1 MKVGI
6 IGGGIAGLT
15 CGYYLSKQKD
25 IEVSLFEKESTLGG
39 LARSFKI
46 DNNLVERYYH
56 FICMPDADYLGL
68 IDELGLQNDLHWVKT
83 KMGIFYNGKL
93 YPFGSPLE
101 LLRFPE
107 FNLLDKL
114 QFSIGLFKIKGK
126 NKDDWKNLEN
136 ILASAW
142 LPKQFGRKSY
152 EIVHKPL
159 LDQKFGS
166 YADSISAAWMWARIH
181 RVGKSRTKILQLEN
195 LAYLTGGTHTFV
207 NKLAQNITQSGGKII
222 KNACCEK
229 ILIKNNKINGIIC
242 DGNIYNYDVIISTV
256 PSPLFLNL
264 INDANDEYFNKIS
277 QINSIGVMC
286 VLLRITKSF
295 TRNFWLNIS
304 DSRIPLAGV
313 IEYTNLNPCDY
324 LNGDKI
330 IYIPQYLPADS
341 EEYNLSDDKII
352 QEYIDYLKM
361 INPEFNKDWIKQA
374 YIFRDMYAQPI
385 CETGFTKHIPSVKTP
400 IEGLYMTDSYQLHPD
415 DRAVSH
421 SIGLGKE
428 AARLILDTK
437 LVARDEIQTLD
448 IKYQISEDRG
458 QRPEDRY

>member
-39 LARSFKI
+39 LASSFKI
-46 DNNLVERYYH
+46 DGDSFVERYYH
-56 FICMPDADYLGL
+56 FICMPDDDYLGL
-68 IDELGLQNDLHWVKT
+68 IDELGLQNHLHWVKT
-83 KMGIFYNGKL
+83 QMGIFYNGKL

-114 QFSIGLFKIKGK
+114 KFGIGLFKIKGK
-126 NKDDWKNLEN
+126 NKDDWKELEN
-136 ILASAW
+136 ISASIW
-142 LPKQFGRKSY
+142 LPKQFGRKAY

-166 YADSISAAWMWARIH
+166 FSNSISAAWMWARIH
-181 RVGKSRTKILQLEN
+181 RVGKSRTKILQLEK
-195 LAYLTGGTHTFV
+195 LGYLTGGTHTLID
-207 NKLAQNITQSGGKII
+207 KLSQIITQAGGKII
-222 KNACCEK
+222 KNAKCEK
-229 ILIKNNKINGIIC
+229 ILIENNKVKGIIYN
-242 DGNIYNYDVIISTV
+242 GTIYNYDIVISTI
-256 PSPLFLNL
+256 PSPLFLEI
-264 INDANDEYFNKIS
+264 INNNADDEYFRKIS
-277 QINSIGVMC
+277 QIKSIGVMC
-286 VLLRITKSF
+286 VFMRITKPF

-341 EEYNLSDDKII
+341 EEYNLADDKII

-361 INPEFNKDWIKQA
+361 INPEFNKNWIKQV
-374 YIFRDMYAQPI
+374 YIFRDKYAQPI
-385 CETGFTKHIPSVKTP
+385 CELGFTKYIPSIKTP

-428 AARLILDTK
+428 AARLILDTN
-437 LVARDEIQTLD
+437 
-448 IKYQISEDRG
+448 
-458 QRPEDRY
+458 